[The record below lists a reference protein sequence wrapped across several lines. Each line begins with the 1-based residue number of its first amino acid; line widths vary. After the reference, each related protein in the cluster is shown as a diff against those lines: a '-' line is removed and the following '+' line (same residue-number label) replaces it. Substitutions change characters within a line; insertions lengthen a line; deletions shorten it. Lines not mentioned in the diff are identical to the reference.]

1 MTRRGV
7 RAGLFV
13 ALLAVLAAGAT
24 LILLGDRE
32 LRQANAS
39 GRAFE
44 LAAERAALALL
55 EARSAQQAYVAVA
68 QSQSWWHERAATAL
82 DTARREL
89 LAAREAA
96 ASDVARGE
104 MEAASAA
111 VDGLVQ
117 LDGRAFTLAAGGA
130 THAAAAVIFHESLD
144 AGTALA
150 RRIAAARVAE
160 RAWLDGHA
168 ARLRA
173 RETALG
179 GLAAAVAL
187 LVAALL
193 LRGRAALAEIG
204 TSPGRPEA
212 EAPASL
218 ATAPDE
224 QDRVGSGASQI
235 GDLPLATFPPETSVA
250 PDLPLPR
257 STAPA
262 VAAGASASGAAA
274 VEEPVRS
281 GPARDRRR
289 ALELQEAADLCTD
302 LARVLET
309 QELPGLLERAA
320 RLLDARGLII
330 WIAAPDGLGLRP
342 AMAHGYTASALARLP
357 ALPPDGDNATVAA
370 WRDVAVHTVRSSE
383 GAPGAIVV
391 PLLGSGGCL
400 GVMAAEVAA
409 GREDSP
415 SVRAL
420 ARIVAAQLATLVAAG
435 PTHGSG
441 LGEGLEAVG

>member
-1 MTRRGV
+1 MTRGRV

-32 LRQANAS
+32 LTRAGAS

-44 LAAERAALALL
+44 LAAERASLALL
-55 EARSAQQAYVAVA
+55 EARAAQHAYVAA
-68 QSQSWWHERAATAL
+68 GQSQTWWHERASVAL
-82 DTARREL
+82 DAARREL
-89 LAAREAA
+89 RTARELA

-104 MEAASAA
+104 IEAASTA

-130 THAAAAVIFHESLD
+130 SHAAAAVIFQESLD
-144 AGTALA
+144 AATAVS
-150 RRIAAARVAE
+150 RRLGVPRLAE
-160 RAWLDGHA
+160 RASLDRLA

-173 RETALG
+173 REMALG

-187 LVAALL
+187 LVAGLL
-193 LRGRAALAEIG
+193 LGARAPTAGTAASSLGLAEEE
-204 TSPGRPEA
+204 P
-212 EAPASL
+212 APL
-218 ATAPDE
+218 APDSA
-224 QDRVGSGASQI
+224 QSDRAESVAARI
-235 GDLPLATFPPETSVA
+235 DLPLATFPPEASVA
-250 PDLPLPR
+250 ADLPLPR
-257 STAPA
+257 SAVTADA
-262 VAAGASASGAAA
+262 DEASRAH
-274 VEEPVRS
+274 PT
-281 GPARDRRR
+281 RDRRR

-330 WIAAPDGLGLRP
+330 WIATPDDLGLRP

-357 ALPPDGDNATVAA
+357 VLARHADNATVAA

-383 GAPGAIVV
+383 GTPGAIVV
-391 PLLGSGGCL
+391 PLLGSSGCL

-409 GREDSP
+409 GREESP

-435 PTHGSG
+435 PSHGSG
-441 LGEGLEAVG
+441 LGEGLEAVGS